1 MFVLVCSL
9 LFVGFVGS
17 AVVVGVLCQVLFVL
31 AVGVCLF
38 CWPWVFVMVDS
49 SVAGSLLLVV
59 GSRFR
64 NKPSARS
71 DSAKRLVGQGVW
83 VRHFSFGCCFMF
95 ALPLHWKLR
104 AIVSYWLV
112 DPFGSD

>member
-1 MFVLVCSL
+1 MFCE
-9 LFVGFVGS
+9 
-17 AVVVGVLCQVLFVL
+17 QVLFLL
-31 AVGVCLF
+31 AVGVCFF
-38 CWPWVFVMVDS
+38 CWPLVFVLVDS

-59 GSRFR
+59 GSCFG

-71 DSAKRLVGQGVW
+71 DSANRLVGQGVW
-83 VRHFSFGCCFMF
+83 VSHFSFGCCFMF
-95 ALPLHWKLR
+95 ALTLHWKLR